1 MTQNALKT
9 FRFVRLALMA
19 SVGFPLIL
27 ASNAFAQLPA
37 PAVPAEPSAP
47 APSTAEVE
55 RVVVTGSNIPTAEE
69 TGPNP
74 VDTYRPQD
82 IEKLGIRNATDLQ
95 EFIPQQAGGTVNLNI
110 GNGGDGT
117 IQFNLRGILPK
128 ETLVLIDGKRV
139 AYGSLA
145 VAAASGGPDINLI
158 PFSMVDHVDILKD
171 GASAVYGSDA
181 IAGVVNF
188 FLVHKFR
195 GLEIGGTYGNTNAG
209 ASNDMGEWEAW
220 IKAGT
225 GDDKTDIVVIADF
238 WERTGGIFSADRN
251 ISANGFF
258 IPFGGFDA
266 RSGNLP
272 GRVQGRRLLP
282 SMFFGPGSSG
292 PIFGVNTPLPHSA
305 PNAATSPFYK
315 NPYAVN
321 PNAYPGAPG
330 INNPQTGVF
339 VPQTGTQYRGGG
351 NYFFFNFAA
360 FTPALP
366 PGDRQ
371 VYYGSFTRDIC
382 DKYLTVFGDF
392 KYARSFFDSSLAAV
406 PFTPDPF
413 HNGNTGTF
421 FSPTGISVP
430 LSNPF
435 NPFTVADATIPNFFP
450 DGSGLPVT
458 TGVRYRG
465 VADTGPRFEKFTYW
479 DQLFDF
485 GLRGEMGFIAD
496 YFKTWNWEL
505 GFRYSRNE
513 GQDLSVGE
521 VSQPGLRQALLDTN
535 PATAFDP
542 FLNISSQNTAA
553 ARAQVYVTLHNSGEY
568 ELPIYYGT
576 FNGDLFNLP
585 AGPVSFAIGGEYDA
599 PRFSRDR
606 DALNQT
612 FNTIGSTDG
621 ESFKVNRDVWAIYQ
635 EVRVPFTSPTWNF
648 PAFYSLEVDFAER
661 EEWYSTNTSAVL
673 PSGLFAAVPAEHSTY
688 NAQKPKVSVRWQP
701 LDPKYIGA
709 LTLRGSY
716 TEAFHAP
723 TLSEVTPASSQNF
736 PIVADP
742 FTAGNPPGNR
752 TEPQIEERILGNPL
766 LHPEVAYEWTYGA
779 VWSPKWVKGL
789 TLSAD
794 WWHIDMRDIVT
805 TLGAQTIINLNPPP
819 PVDGTNGSSTVVGP
833 GGATVIRAASSVPGE
848 VGPVALVIDPNQNL
862 SGAIFEGL
870 DYEAIYILD
879 SSIFGHGDFGRF
891 TTTINGTW
899 LSRARL
905 QVAPGTKPF
914 GIGGQFVSTSFP
926 LTSSLPW
933 NRANF
938 SFFYD
943 GPADTWMQGLDL
955 GAVVHWTGQY
965 EDDNQSLT
973 GSTKP
978 QEPRSGPN
986 GGGNEIRARKVD
998 SWTTLDLLFNYTFNL
1013 PPPAPAE
1020 VPGFAKDGGKNVHTK
1035 DGKEKNVVPVST
1047 AEYGCSNWKWWLNN
1061 TTVTLG
1067 MQNVFDTDP
1076 PFVAGSFENGYDE
1089 SLATIK
1095 GRFWYVGLK
1104 KRF

>member
-1 MTQNALKT
+1 MTKNALKT

-19 SVGFPLIL
+19 SVGFPFIL

-37 PAVPAEPSAP
+37 PAVPAAPGAP
-47 APSTAEVE
+47 APTAEVE
-55 RVVVTGSNIPTAEE
+55 RVIVTGSNIPTAEE

-95 EFIPQQAGGTVNLNI
+95 QFIPQEAGGTVNLNI

-117 IQFNLRGILPK
+117 VQFNLRGLLPK

-139 AYGSLA
+139 AFGSLG
-145 VAAASGGPDINLI
+145 AAGFSSGVDINLI

-181 IAGVVNF
+181 ITGVVNF
-188 FLVHKFR
+188 FLLHKFR
-195 GLEIGGTYGNTNAG
+195 GLEIGGTYGNTNLG
-209 ASNDMGEWEAW
+209 ASNEMGEWEAW

-225 GDDKTDIVVIADF
+225 GDDKTDIVVVADF
-238 WERTGGIFSADRN
+238 WERTGGLFSRDRD
-251 ISANGFF
+251 ISSNGFF
-258 IPFGGFDA
+258 IPFGGTDN
-266 RSGNLP
+266 RSGNFP

-282 SMFFGPGSSG
+282 SMFFGPGG
-292 PIFGVNTPLPHSA
+292 NPVFGVNTPLPHSA
-305 PNAATSPFYK
+305 PNARTSPFYK
-315 NPYAVN
+315 SPFAVN

-330 INNPQTGVF
+330 VNNPRTGF
-339 VPQTGTQYRGGG
+339 IMPQFGTDYKGGG
-351 NYFFFNFAA
+351 DYFFFNFAA
-360 FTPALP
+360 FTPNLP
-366 PGDRQ
+366 PADRQ
-371 VYYGSFTRDIC
+371 VFYGSFTRDIC
-382 DKYLTVFGDF
+382 DKYLTVFADF
-392 KYARSFFDSSLAAV
+392 KVARTYFDSSLAAV

-413 HNGNTGTF
+413 KSPGTNTF

-430 LSNPF
+430 ITNPF

-458 TGVRYRG
+458 TGVRFRG
-465 VADTGPRFEKFTYW
+465 LNDTGPRSEKFTYY
-479 DQLFDF
+479 DYLLDV
-485 GLRGEMGFIAD
+485 GLRGEMGWIAD
-496 YFKTWNWEL
+496 YFKTWNWEA
-505 GFRYSRNE
+505 GYRYSRNE
-513 GQDLSVGE
+513 GKDVSVGE
-521 VSQPGLRQALLDTN
+521 VSQPGLREALLDTD

-542 FLNISSQNTAA
+542 FLNFHGHNTAQARGRVYVNLQNT
-553 ARAQVYVTLHNSGEY
+553 GEV
-568 ELPIYYGT
+568 ELQIPYLT
-576 FNGDLFNLP
+576 FNGDLFSLP
-585 AGPVSFAIGGEYDA
+585 AGPVSFAIGGEYQA
-599 PRFSRDR
+599 WRQNRTR
-606 DALNQT
+606 DALNAT
-612 FNTIGSTDG
+612 FQSIGSVDG
-621 ESFKVNRDVWAIYQ
+621 QGFRVNRDVWGLYE
-635 EVRVPFTSPTWNF
+635 EVRVPITSPTWNF

-661 EEWYSTNTSAVL
+661 EEWYSNNTSAVL
-673 PSGLFAAVPAEHSTY
+673 PAGAFGKVPASHSRY

-709 LTLRGSY
+709 VTLRGSY

-723 TLSEVTPASSQNF
+723 NLTEITPAGSQSF

-742 FTAGNPPGNR
+742 FSTQ
-752 TEPQIEERILGNPL
+752 TEPQIEDRILGNPAN
-766 LHPEVAYEWTYGA
+766 HPEVAYEWTYGA

-805 TLGAQTIINLNPPP
+805 TLGAQTIIELNPPP
-819 PVDGTNGSSTVVGP
+819 NNGASVVSSPNGTVFRSAGDNPT
-833 GGATVIRAASSVPGE
+833 GE
-848 VGPVALVIDPNQNL
+848 PGPVTLTIDPNKNL

-879 SSIFGHGDFGRF
+879 STIFGHGDWGRI
-891 TTTINGTW
+891 TTTVNGTW
-899 LSRARL
+899 LSRAEL
-905 QVAPGTKPF
+905 QVSPDTKRF
-914 GIGGQFVSTSFP
+914 GINGEFVPSAFA

-933 NRANF
+933 HRANF
-938 SFFYD
+938 SLFYD
-943 GPADTWMQGLDL
+943 GPADTWASGLDV
-955 GAVVHWTGQY
+955 GAVVHWIGQY
-965 EDDNQSLT
+965 EDDNISLT

-978 QEPRSGPN
+978 QEPRSGPL
-986 GGGNEIRARKVD
+986 GGGDEVRARKVAA
-998 SWTTLDLLFNYTFNL
+998 WVTLDLLLNYTFNL

-1020 VPGFAKDGGKNVHTK
+1020 VPGFAKDGGKNVRTK

-1047 AEYGCSNWKWWLNN
+1047 AEYGCNNWRWWLNN

-1067 MQNVFDTDP
+1067 LQNVSDEDP

-1089 SLATIK
+1089 SLANIK